1 MVECRAGKE
10 PVSRENDMRTK
21 LSLALLMALLLA
33 GCATVQSP
41 ATVPTAA
48 AVPSPTP
55 AAVAVPADDALNA
68 TLWTQRA
75 VEHDLIY
82 QEVYH
87 VAEQKLVAALADPTW
102 DALPHEERVGSPA
115 NLPPAV
121 IADVDETLLNTSA
134 YETELIRTGQEYN
147 DFTWGKWCHQ
157 ETARALPGA
166 VEFARFAVA
175 HGVTVFYI
183 TNRTVDLTGTTIAN
197 LRKVGFPVPDDKFV
211 LGLGT
216 VVPGC
221 EMFGSE
227 KGCRRRL
234 VGRDYRV
241 LMQFG
246 DQIGDFVDVIANT
259 PTDRANSIAPYSH
272 WFGERWFMLPNTI
285 YGSWEPACFNNDWR
299 LPREERRADKIKC
312 LRTE

>member
-1 MVECRAGKE
+1 
-10 PVSRENDMRTK
+10 MRTT
-21 LSLALLMALLLA
+21 LSFVLLTAFVLA
-33 GCATVQSP
+33 GCATVHPP
-41 ATVPTAA
+41 ATAPA
-48 AVPSPTP
+48 AVPAPP
-55 AAVAVPADDALNA
+55 PAAAVAVPPDDDLNA
-68 TLWTQRA
+68 VLWTQRA
-75 VEHDLIY
+75 VEHDLVFQEIY
-82 QEVYH
+82 R
-87 VAEQKLVAALADPTW
+87 VAEERLVTALADPTW
-102 DALPHEERVGSPA
+102 DALPRDERAGSPA
-115 NLPPAV
+115 KLPPAV
-121 IADVDETLLNTSA
+121 IADVDETLLDNSP
-134 YETELIRTGQEYN
+134 YEAELIRTGDEYN
-147 DFTWGKWCHQ
+147 DFTWGEWCRK

-183 TNRTVDLTGTTIAN
+183 TNRAVDLTGATIAN
-197 LRKVGFPVPDDKFV
+197 LRKVGFPVPNDKVV

-216 VVPGC
+216 VLPGC
-221 EMFGSE
+221 ETFGTE

-259 PTDRANSIAPYSH
+259 PTDRGKSIAPYAE
-272 WFGERWFMLPNTI
+272 WIGERWWVLPNTI

-299 LPREERRADKIKC
+299 LPREQRRADKIKC